1 MAMRLARAASRRARP
16 RLACRVFATQAYPV
30 PSMGDSIS
38 EGTLL
43 EWMKKPG
50 DAVAMEEVLASVETD
65 KVTVEVRAEAA
76 GVVTKLFAAAGDN
89 ILVGDNFIEIDVG
102 AEGGAVSAAAP
113 APAAA
118 DAAPAAAPAA
128 PAAAAARRAAA
139 GRRARRRPHPPG
151 WRALAHQLPAERA
164 GGGGER
170 AGRRP
175 GAAAPRRRPP
185 PPPRC
190 RRRRPTP
197 STRSSCPRATA
208 ASR

>member
-1 MAMRLARAASRRARP
+1 M
-16 RLACRVFATQAYPV
+16 
-30 PSMGDSIS
+30 D
-38 EGTLL
+38 E
-43 EWMKKPG
+43 KPG
-50 DAVAMEEVLASVETD
+50 DAVAMEVLASVETD

-128 PAAAAARRAAA
+128 PLPPPPRRRRRPPRPPAPSTGARSLISFRLNAQAAAASAPAAAARR
-139 GRRARRRPHPPG
+139 RA
-151 WRALAHQLPAERA
+151 
-164 GGGGER
+164 
-170 AGRRP
+170 
-175 GAAAPRRRPP
+175 AAAPSAAAAAAMPASS
-185 PPPRC
+185 
-190 RRRRPTP
+190 PTP

>member
-1 MAMRLARAASRRARP
+1 
-16 RLACRVFATQAYPV
+16 
-30 PSMGDSIS
+30 MGDSIS

-128 PAAAAARRAAA
+128 PAAAAAAA
-139 GRRARRRPHPPG
+139 PP
-151 WRALAHQLPAERA
+151 P
-164 GGGGER
+164 
-170 AGRRP
+170 P
-175 GAAAPRRRPP
+175 AAAPAGGAS
-185 PPPRC
+185 
-190 RRRRPTP
+190 TP
-197 STRSSCPRATA
+197 VARARSS
-208 ASR
+208 ASG